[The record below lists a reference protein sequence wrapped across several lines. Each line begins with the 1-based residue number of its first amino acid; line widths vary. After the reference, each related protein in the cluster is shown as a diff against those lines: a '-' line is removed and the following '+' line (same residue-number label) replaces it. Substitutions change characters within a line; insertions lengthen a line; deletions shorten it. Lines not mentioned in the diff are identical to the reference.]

1 MKFKKYMY
9 IIQIHLILKDNEN
22 HFYDFSNDKTSSV
35 HSVQHF
41 TMNKT
46 IIKQNGTLTSE
57 TYHFSRLCMCHWDT
71 FLTQEELEEE
81 D

>member
-9 IIQIHLILKDNEN
+9 SNTPHFKRQWN

-57 TYHFSRLCMCHWDT
+57 TYRFSRLCMCHWDT